1 MDWID
6 ILPDLP
12 AEAAPLPRP
21 RKDATIVSVSLD
33 ADDVAMLDKLAEAAC
48 MTRSAVA
55 LASVRAGLAA
65 FSKRPEAI
73 AHYLPAGF
81 RPRRPLRRRA
91 A

>member
-1 MDWID
+1 MDTMGV
-6 ILPDLP
+6 LPPVPSEPAHLP
-12 AEAAPLPRP
+12 PP

-33 ADDVAMLDKLAEAAC
+33 ADDIAVLDRLAEVSC

-55 LASVRAGLAA
+55 LACLRAGLAA
-65 FSKRPEAI
+65 FQRRPEAI
-73 AHYLPAGF
+73 AHYLPPGF